1 MSLRRRDFISLLGG
15 AAVASPLAARAQ
27 QPAMPVIGF
36 LNAGSAA
43 AWQPQLTALRG
54 GLKEAGFAE
63 GTNLRIESRFAE
75 NQYDRLPGL
84 AADLVQRHV
93 ALILASGAVN
103 GPLAAKAATR
113 TIPIVFVTGSDPVD
127 IGLVASLGRPGGNLT
142 GVTLISRE
150 LFAKR
155 LELLNELVPSI
166 GVIGLLVNPSN
177 PNTKSEVA
185 ELQLLAN
192 AGRFRLLVVAAST
205 EADIDAGFATLARQ
219 KADAFTIGT
228 DAFFSARHAQVAALA
243 IRHAIPGIYAARE
256 DAAAGGLMSYG
267 SSIPDA
273 YRQAA
278 LYIGRI
284 LKGDKPADLPVV
296 RPTKFELVI
305 NLTAA
310 KVIGLK
316 IPETFLTRAD
326 EVIE

>member
-1 MSLRRRDFISLLGG
+1 MKRRQFITLIGG
-15 AAVASPLAARAQ
+15 AAVWPLAARAQ
-27 QPAMPVIGF
+27 QPAIPVIGF
-36 LNAGSAA
+36 LNGGSAA
-43 AWQPQLTALRG
+43 AWQPQLTALRS
-54 GLKEAGFAE
+54 GLKQAGFAE
-63 GTNLRIESRFAE
+63 GGNLRIEYRFAE
-75 NQYDRLPGL
+75 NQYDRLPAL
-84 AADLVQRHV
+84 VADLVQRHV

-142 GVTLISRE
+142 GVTLIGRE
-150 LFAKR
+150 LGAKR
-155 LELLNELVPSI
+155 LELLHDLIPSI
-166 GVIGLLVNPSN
+166 GVIGLLVNPNN

-185 ELQLLAN
+185 ELQSLAN
-192 AGRFRLLVVAAST
+192 AGGWRLVVVSAST
-205 EADIDAGFATLARQ
+205 QADIDAGFATLARQ

-228 DAFFSARHAQVAALA
+228 DAFFSDRRGQVTALA
-243 IRHAIPGIYAARE
+243 TRHAIPGIYAARE
-256 DAAAGGLMSYG
+256 EAVAGGLMSYG
-267 SSIPDA
+267 PSSADA

-316 IPETFLTRAD
+316 IPESFLARAD